1 MILIKKLTVIV
12 GFLLVTAC
20 SSINSANVETL
31 GVQNGVLYNGK
42 IIKVEKTQLNANYT
56 KRASGSLIGHFIA
69 QGLGA
74 NGALKFASALVGSAI
89 ANKEYGQYVDLI
101 EVQST
106 QGQRYKTYVPVDY
119 FSLNQQVNFKA
130 EKSSINSIA
139 LIKR

>member
-12 GFLLVTAC
+12 CFLSVTAC

-31 GVQNGVLYNGK
+31 RIENGVLYNGK
-42 IIKVEKTQLNANYT
+42 IIKVEKTQLNANFT

-69 QGLGA
+69 KGLGA
-74 NGALKFASALVGSAI
+74 NGALQFASALVGSTI

-119 FSLNQQVNFKA
+119 FSLNQKVNFKA
-130 EKSSINSIA
+130 EKLTINSIA
-139 LIKR
+139 RVKG

>member
-12 GFLLVTAC
+12 CFLSVTAC

-31 GVQNGVLYNGK
+31 RIENGVLYNGK
-42 IIKVEKTQLNANYT
+42 IIKVEKTQLNAKFT

-69 QGLGA
+69 KGLGA
-74 NGALKFASALVGSAI
+74 NGALQFASAVVGSTI

-130 EKSSINSIA
+130 EKLTINSIA
-139 LIKR
+139 RVKG